1 MKILKYI
8 LGIVTILVLGFFL
21 WGVIKSEVAYEY
33 EIIEDKPIAES
44 GAVSQDK
51 AKITEIRL

>member
-1 MKILKYI
+1 M
-8 LGIVTILVLGFFL
+8 TILVLGFFL